1 MLRSGASR
9 SALRSINTP
18 AFKAAQTPFRQ
29 QFVSQLCTAARRPQ
43 ALAAMKPLA
52 LMRMASND
60 SIIGNINLKEE
71 AKKAKEKLTPHPE
84 SVSTESS
91 VRHVA
96 SEMTKESHDDVDMM
110 AGIYADVVRIKRT
123 WALARYKI
131 LT

>member
-1 MLRSGASR
+1 
-9 SALRSINTP
+9 
-18 AFKAAQTPFRQ
+18 
-29 QFVSQLCTAARRPQ
+29 
-43 ALAAMKPLA
+43 MKPLA